1 MDNQEKRTVPQNF
14 LLLKFGANVYTRDG
28 KEDSFRFD
36 DASADALIA
45 EFNSRSRDLV
55 IDFEHSTLSGN
66 EAPAAGWIDRLEKTA
81 EGLCA
86 HVKYWTDKAKEYLN
100 KGEYRYFSPTLLFG
114 RGGKSPDALHS
125 VALTNHPAL
134 HGVDALV
141 ANDTKL
147 NPSDLSD
154 RSDLSD
160 KQGKETTMNQE
171 LKDAL
176 RKLLGESALAL
187 HDADDEKAL
196 GARIAAL
203 ADELPVLRAKA
214 AKCDEL
220 QAAETERRKLE
231 LFDRGLRRKAF
242 CNAQKEALMKLP
254 LEDLENLEKN
264 TPDHTVLPPPL
275 PQPAEAGRKPQAVLS
290 PDEKKIAEKMGL
302 SDEQFAETRKNCK
315 SKEAE

>member
-1 MDNQEKRTVPQNF
+1 MNDTPRTPPESF
-14 LLLKFGANVYTRDG
+14 LLLKFGRSVYTKDG
-28 KEDSFRFD
+28 REGGFD
-36 DASADALIA
+36 FDVHAADALIA

-86 HVKYWTDKAKEYLN
+86 HVKYWTDKAKEYLTR
-100 KGEYRYFSPTLLFG
+100 GEYRYFSPTLLFG
-114 RGGKSPDALHS
+114 RGGKSPAALHS

-141 ANDTKL
+141 ANDI
-147 NPSDLSD
+147 NPPDLSGQTRKD
-154 RSDLSD
+154 SA
-160 KQGKETTMNQE
+160 MNQE

-176 RKLLGESALAL
+176 CKLLGESALAL

-196 GARIAAL
+196 GARISAL
-203 ADELPVLRAKA
+203 ADELPGLRAKA
-214 AKCDEL
+214 AKCGEL
-220 QAAETERRKLE
+220 EAAETERRKLE
-231 LFDRGLRRKAF
+231 LFDRGLKRKAF

-264 TPDHTVLPPPL
+264 SPDHAVLPPPL
-275 PQPAEAGRKPQAVLS
+275 PQPAGDGRKPQAVLS
-290 PDEKKIAEKMGL
+290 HEEKKIAEKMGL
-302 SDEQFAETRKNCK
+302 SDEQFAEIRKYCEN
-315 SKEAE
+315 KEIE

>member
-1 MDNQEKRTVPQNF
+1 MNDNERTPPETF
-14 LLLKFGANVYTRDG
+14 LLLKFGGNVYTKDG
-28 KEDSFRFD
+28 KEGGFDFD

-66 EAPAAGWIDRLEKTA
+66 EAPAAGWIDRLEKNS

-86 HVKYWTDKAKEYLN
+86 HVKYWTDKAKEYLT

-114 RGGKSPDALHS
+114 RGGKTPGALHS

-141 ANDTKL
+141 ANDTQL

-160 KQGKETTMNQE
+160 TKGKETTMNQE
-171 LKDAL
+171 LQDAL
-176 RKLLGESALAL
+176 RKVLGGTALPL
-187 HDADDEKAL
+187 NDAGSEKLVAEKL
-196 GARIAAL
+196 SAL

-214 AKCDEL
+214 AKCEEL
-220 QAAETERRKLE
+220 EAAETERRKLE
-231 LFDRGLRRKAF
+231 LFDRGLKRKAF

-264 TPDHTVLPPPL
+264 SPDHAVLPPPL
-275 PQPAEAGRKPQAVLS
+275 PQPAGDGRKPQAVLS
-290 PDEKKIAEKMGL
+290 PEEKKIAEKMGL
-302 SDEQFAETRKNCK
+302 SDEQFAEIRKYCEN
-315 SKEAE
+315 KEIE

>member
-1 MDNQEKRTVPQNF
+1 MNDNERTAPESF
-14 LLLKFGANVYTRDG
+14 LLLKFGANVYTKDG

-86 HVKYWTDKAKEYLN
+86 HVKYWTDKARDYLI

-114 RGGKSPDALHS
+114 RGGQSPDALHS

-141 ANDTKL
+141 ANDTQL

-160 KQGKETTMNQE
+160 TKRKETTMNQE
-171 LKDAL
+171 LQDAL
-176 RKLLGESALAL
+176 RKVLGETALPL
-187 HDADDEKAL
+187 NDAGSEKAVAAKL
-196 GARIAAL
+196 SAL
-203 ADELPVLRAKA
+203 ADELPALREKA
-214 AKCDEL
+214 AKCEEL

-231 LFDRGLRRKAF
+231 LFDRGLKRKAF
-242 CNAQKEALMKLP
+242 CNAQKPTLLKLP
-254 LEDLENLEKN
+254 LEDLEELEKN
-264 TPDHTVLPPPL
+264 TPDNAALPARMP
-275 PQPAEAGRKPQAVLS
+275 KPG
-290 PDEKKIAEKMGL
+290 PDQEKAAAALTDEEKQIAAKMGL
-302 SDEQFAETRKNCK
+302 TDEQFAEIKKHCQNQ
-315 SKEAE
+315 ENE

>member
-1 MDNQEKRTVPQNF
+1 MNDTPRTPPESFQ
-14 LLLKFGANVYTRDG
+14 LLKFGANVYTKDG

-66 EAPAAGWIDRLEKTA
+66 EAPAAGWIDRLEKNA

-141 ANDTKL
+141 ANDI
-147 NPSDLSD
+147 NPPEPSGQTRKDSA
-154 RSDLSD
+154 
-160 KQGKETTMNQE
+160 MNQE
-171 LKDAL
+171 LQDAL
-176 RKLLGESALAL
+176 CKLLGESALAL
-187 HDADDEKAL
+187 HDAGDEKAL
-196 GARIAAL
+196 GARISAL
-203 ADELPVLRAKA
+203 ADELPRLRAKA
-214 AKCDEL
+214 AKCEAL
-220 QAAETERRKLE
+220 EAAETERRKLE
-231 LFDRGLRRKAF
+231 LFDRGLKRKAF
-242 CNAQKEALMKLP
+242 CNAQKKALMKLP
-254 LEDLENLEKN
+254 LEDLETLEKN
-264 TPDHTVLPPPL
+264 SPDHAALPPPL
-275 PQPAEAGRKPQAVLS
+275 PKPAEAGQAPAAVLS

-302 SDEQFAETRKNCK
+302 TGEQFAEIKKFCEN
-315 SKEAE
+315 KEIE

>member
-14 LLLKFGANVYTRDG
+14 RLLKFGANVYTKDG

-36 DASADALIA
+36 NASADALIA

-55 IDFEHSTLSGN
+55 IDFEHSSLSGA
-66 EAPAAGWIDRLEKTA
+66 EAPAAGWIDRLEKNT

-86 HVKYWTDKAKEYLN
+86 HVKYWTDKAKEYLT

-114 RGGKSPDALHS
+114 RGGKSPAALHS

-141 ANDTKL
+141 ANDI
-147 NPSDLSD
+147 NPPD
-154 RSDLSD
+154 RSGQTRKDSA
-160 KQGKETTMNQE
+160 MNQE

-196 GARIAAL
+196 GARISAL
-203 ADELPVLRAKA
+203 ADELPGLRANA
-214 AKCDEL
+214 AKCEKL
-220 QAAETERRKLE
+220 EAAETERRKLE
-231 LFDRGLRRKAF
+231 LFDRGLKRKAF

-254 LEDLENLEKN
+254 LKDLETLEKN
-264 TPDHTVLPPPL
+264 SPDHATLPPPL
-275 PQPAEAGRKPQAVLS
+275 PQPAGDGRKPQAVLS
-290 PDEKKIAEKMGL
+290 PEEKKIAAKMGL
-302 SDEQFAETRKNCK
+302 SDEQFAETRKNCE

>member
-1 MDNQEKRTVPQNF
+1 MDDQKKRTVPHNF
-14 LLLKFGANVYTRDG
+14 LLLKYGANVYTRDG

-66 EAPAAGWIDRLEKTA
+66 EAPAAGWIDRLEKNA

-86 HVKYWTDKAKEYLN
+86 HVKYWTDKAKDYLN

-141 ANDTKL
+141 ANDI
-147 NPSDLSD
+147 NPPDLSGQTRKD
-154 RSDLSD
+154 SA
-160 KQGKETTMNQE
+160 MNQE

-196 GARIAAL
+196 GARISAL

-214 AKCDEL
+214 AKCEAL
-220 QAAETERRKLE
+220 EAAEIEAKKLA
-231 LFDRGLRRKAF
+231 LFDRGLKRKAF

-254 LEDLENLEKN
+254 LEDLETLEKN

-275 PQPAEAGRKPQAVLS
+275 PQPAEDGRKPRAVLS